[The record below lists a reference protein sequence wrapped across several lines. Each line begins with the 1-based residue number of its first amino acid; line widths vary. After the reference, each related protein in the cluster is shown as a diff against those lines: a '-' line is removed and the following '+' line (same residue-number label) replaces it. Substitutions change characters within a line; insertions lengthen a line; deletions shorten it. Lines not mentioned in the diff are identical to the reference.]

1 MHNKKIQQA
10 VTDLINLTSE
20 EECLNIEYS
29 MEALI
34 EYLQYELKQ
43 EKNYMEYLDNRE
55 FEI

>member
-1 MHNKKIQQA
+1 MHNLKIQKA

-43 EKNYMEYLDNRE
+43 EKNYMDYLANRDYL
-55 FEI
+55 I

>member
-43 EKNYMEYLDNRE
+43 EKNYMEYLSNRE
-55 FEI
+55 YEI

>member
-29 MEALI
+29 IEALI

>member
-1 MHNKKIQQA
+1 MHNLKIQKA

-43 EKNYMEYLDNRE
+43 EKNYMDYLANRDHL
-55 FEI
+55 I